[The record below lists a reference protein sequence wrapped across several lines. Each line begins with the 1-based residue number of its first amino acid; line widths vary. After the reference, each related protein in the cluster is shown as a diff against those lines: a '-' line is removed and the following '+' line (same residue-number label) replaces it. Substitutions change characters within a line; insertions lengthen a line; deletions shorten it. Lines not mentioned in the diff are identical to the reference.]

1 MKPVNMGVQA
11 DFHMHTE
18 FSGDSDA
25 PVRAMLDSALERGME
40 AVCITDHIDEDYPA
54 DSETGM
60 NPFLFDLD
68 QYFQVLREIK
78 KEYADRLDLRI
89 GVELGLQ
96 PHLGDRY
103 RTMTEKY
110 PFDFVIGSLHL
121 IHGMDPY
128 DGVIFEGRSDR
139 EVYREAFQATLENLD
154 QVKDFDVL
162 GHLDYVVRYG
172 RNQAREYSY
181 QAFSDEIDEILK
193 KVIDMGK
200 GIEMNM
206 GGFKYGLGFCNP
218 HPDVIRRYRE
228 LGGEI
233 ITVGADAHRPEHV
246 AYDFEKAGDILRNCG
261 FRYYAEYRNRK
272 PIFRQV

>member
-1 MKPVNMGVQA
+1 MKSVNMGVQA

-96 PHLGDRY
+96 PHLGARY